1 MPTKKPYLIRFKQT
15 LVSDFETTVYEGQT
29 KTEVWASAF
38 VPLYSENVVIDNC
51 IEDYI
56 SHIFSIK
63 SNCLIYFHNLRFD
76 GAFILS
82 YLLRKAKY
90 KQAYSVI
97 SEVPLKIEWYDDQ
110 DMPNNSIKYMISFM
124 GQWYRVLVK
133 HDGYYY
139 EFRDSLKL
147 LPFAVEKIGK
157 DFNTKHKKLSIEY
170 KGYRQPHGIITD
182 EEKAYIAND
191 VLVVKEALEIMM
203 NDGHKRMTIGSCC
216 MQEFRK
222 VSNEMIVFYNG
233 VEMKAEF
240 SPFDAI
246 NPRID
251 FISMPYL
258 YDFELDKDKYGAE
271 NAGVYCR
278 KSYRGGWCYLAR
290 GKENKIY
297 NNGTTADVNSL
308 YPSVMHSES
317 GNFYPYGEPHFY
329 KFHSDYSGEKQ
340 AKILIQKCEAHLE
353 YDIIRIRTRFM
364 LKFNKLPTIMVKH
377 NPLYDSREML
387 ETSNIRDRKT
397 GEYCDYYIDI
407 DGNKAPA
414 KVELTLTWNDLKL
427 VYEHY
432 SLYDT
437 EYLDYVSFACG
448 KGMFD
453 QYINKYRKI
462 KETSKGAQRTLAK
475 LFLNNLYGKLGMST
489 NSSFKVISINNDGSL
504 GFNNILE
511 QNKRAGYVAMGTAVT
526 SYAREFTIRAAQKN
540 YHGKSKR
547 GFIYA
552 DTDSIHC
559 DLAPDEIEGIKVD
572 DNAFCCWKL
581 ESQWDKSIF
590 VRAKTYIE
598 HITHENRVECE
609 PFYDIK
615 CAGMPKNSKELLI
628 DSFEQRKRADYH
640 YSEEE
645 YEFISQKRDLSDFK
659 SGLQVSGKLLPKQI
673 EGGVL
678 LVDTKFTV
686 K

>member
-1 MPTKKPYLIRFKQT
+1 MNKPYLIRYKNIM
-15 LVSDFETTVYEGQT
+15 VADFETTVYNGQT
-29 KTEVWASAF
+29 KTEVWASAYVKLF
-38 VPLYSENVVIDNC
+38 TEDVIIDNC
-51 IEDYI
+51 IENFMDNL
-56 SHIFSIK
+56 FSIK
-63 SNCLIYFHNLRFD
+63 ENCLIYFHNLRFD

-82 YLLRKAKY
+82 YLIRKLKY
-90 KQAYSVI
+90 TQAYTCV
-97 SEVPLKIEWYDDQ
+97 SEVPIKVEWIEDK
-110 DMPNNSIKYMISFM
+110 DMPNNSFKYMISFM
-124 GQWYRVLVK
+124 GQWYRVLIK
-133 HDGYYY
+133 HDGCYY

-170 KGYRQPHGIITD
+170 KGYREPLGIITD

-191 VLVVKEALEIMM
+191 VLVVKEALEIMI
-203 NDGHKRMTIGSCC
+203 NEGHKRMTIGSCC
-216 MQEFRK
+216 MQEFKR
-222 VSNEMIVFYNG
+222 VSNEMMVLING
-233 VEMKAEF
+233 EETKIAF
-240 SPFDAI
+240 SPYDKI
-246 NPRID
+246 KPNVD
-251 FISMPYL
+251 FVCMPYL
-258 YDFELDKDKYGAE
+258 YDFQIDKNIYGAE
-271 NAGVYCR
+271 NAGIYCR
-278 KSYRGGWCYLAR
+278 KSYRGGWCYLAK
-290 GKENKIY
+290 GKENRMY
-297 NNGTTADVNSL
+297 YNGTTADVNSL

-317 GNFYPYGEPHFY
+317 GNYYPYGEPHFY
-329 KFHSDYSGEKQ
+329 KFHTDYDGEKQ
-340 AKILIQKCEAHLE
+340 ANILIKKCEAHLE
-353 YDIIRIRTRFM
+353 YDIIRIKTRFV
-364 LKFNKLPTIMVKH
+364 LKYNKLPIIMVKH

-387 ETSNIRDRKT
+387 ETSNIKDKKT
-397 GEYCDYYIDI
+397 GKYCDYYI
-407 DGNKAPA
+407 NANEEKVPA
-414 KVELTLTWNDLKL
+414 KVELTLTWNDLEL
-427 VYEHY
+427 IYEHY
-432 SLYDT
+432 YLYDT
-437 EYLDYVSFACG
+437 EYLDYVSFSCG

-462 KETSKGAQRTLAK
+462 KETSKGAKRTLAK

-489 NSSFKVISINNDGSL
+489 NSSFKIVSVSENGIL
-504 GFNNILE
+504 CFNNIIE
-511 QNKRAGYVAMGTAVT
+511 HEKRAGYVAMGSAVT

-540 YHGKSKR
+540 YNGMNKR

-559 DLAPDEIEGIKVD
+559 DLAPDEIQGIKVD

-598 HITHENRVECE
+598 HITHENRIECD

-628 DSFEQRKRADYH
+628 DSFEQRKREDYN
-640 YSEEE
+640 YNEEE
-645 YEFISQKRDLSDFK
+645 LEFISQKRDLSDFK